1 MKNERKKC
9 CHKKVVLVQKLNG
22 VVIVDP
28 NFVIDN
34 PKSVIRTTKK

>member
-9 CHKKVVLVQKLNG
+9 RPKTVVLVQKLSG

-28 NFVIDN
+28 NFVAES
-34 PKSVIRTTKK
+34 PKSVIKTTKK